1 MMRYVGHPAL
11 RAILRN
17 PLVRRAA
24 AGFALAVL
32 PLAVCATDTN
42 QLEGTW
48 HPQGVNAVNIAAQ
61 VADPRDLVQGRS
73 DTSPHY
79 KSGAAAVSDLWS
91 GKAAKQA
98 AAAAASSAA
107 AAQAATP

>member
-1 MMRYVGHPAL
+1 
-11 RAILRN
+11 
-17 PLVRRAA
+17 
-24 AGFALAVL
+24 
-32 PLAVCATDTN
+32 
-42 QLEGTW
+42 
-48 HPQGVNAVNIAAQ
+48 